1 MPGASQPVPVLL
13 LERWRR
19 ALQLAVKSLWL
30 HRLRSLLTVLGI
42 VFGVCSVIAMLA
54 IGEGA
59 SFEAQ
64 EQIKN
69 LGSQNIILRSVK
81 PPEEQKVANQQQ
93 NYLLDY
99 GLKYADLKRIHETLD
114 DISVVVPG
122 RIMREYVWNL
132 TRRLDSEI
140 MATVPWYPEMRG
152 QQVAEG
158 RFFSE
163 YEMEARSHVVVLG
176 SDAAEKLFPSGGAL
190 GSDVR
195 IGEQYYRVIGV
206 MRPAVRANKVEELN
220 TAAAAA
226 PRVFMP
232 LNTAQ
237 TTFGEILQKRRS
249 GSFETERVE
258 LHEVTLKVRDRDRV
272 VAVSQAVRHLL
283 ESTHKKKDY
292 DLVVPLELLRR
303 AEETKRIFNIVL
315 GSIAAISLLV
325 GGIGIMNIMLAN
337 VTERTRE
344 IGIRRALGAKRR
356 DIVTQFLVE
365 SVLLSG
371 AGGLIGVA
379 LGLAIPFLVTV
390 FSSMI
395 TIVTLWSPVAAFGI
409 SALVGVVFG
418 LYPATRAAQ
427 MDPVEALRHE

>member
-1 MPGASQPVPVLL
+1 MNRLPQAVPVLL
-13 LERWRR
+13 FDRWRR
-19 ALQLAVKSLWL
+19 ALDLAVKSLWL

-59 SFEAQ
+59 SYEAQ

-99 GLKYADLKRIHETLD
+99 GLKYADIKRIQETLD
-114 DISVVVPG
+114 DVTVIVPG
-122 RIMREYVWNL
+122 RVMREYVWNL
-132 TRRLDSEI
+132 TRRLDCEVV
-140 MATVPWYPEMRG
+140 ATVPWYPEMRG
-152 QQVAEG
+152 QQIGEG

-163 YEMEARSHVVVLG
+163 HEMEARSHVVVLG
-176 SDAAEKLFPSGGAL
+176 HDTAENLFPSGGAL

-206 MRPAVRANKVEELN
+206 MRPAGRSNKIEELN
-220 TAAAAA
+220 TAAAA

-272 VAVSQAVRHLL
+272 VPVSHAVKHLL

-292 DLVVPLELLRR
+292 DVVVPLELLRR

-395 TIVTLWSPVAAFGI
+395 TIVTFWSPVVAFGI

>member
-1 MPGASQPVPVLL
+1 LAHSRRTLFVDH
-13 LERWRR
+13 WRR
-19 ALQLAVKSLWL
+19 TLQLAIKSLWL

-59 SFEAQ
+59 SHEAQ

-69 LGSQNIILRSVK
+69 LGSQNVIIRSIK
-81 PPEEQKVANQQQ
+81 PPEEQKVTSQQQ
-93 NYLLDY
+93 NYVLDY
-99 GLKYADLKRIHETLD
+99 GLKYADLTRIRETLLD
-114 DISVVVPG
+114 VSVVVPG
-122 RIMREYVWNL
+122 RIMREYVWNV
-132 TRRLDSEI
+132 TRRLDSEVL
-140 MATVPWYPEMRG
+140 ATVPWYPEMRG
-152 QQVAEG
+152 QQIAEG

-163 YEMEARSHVVVLG
+163 YEMQDRTPVVVL
-176 SDAAEKLFPSGGAL
+176 SAEAADDLFPTGGAL

-206 MRPAVRANKVEELN
+206 MKPPVRSNKIEGMN
-220 TAAAAA
+220 ATAATA

-232 LNTAQ
+232 INTAKN
-237 TTFGEILQKRRS
+237 TFGEILQKRRS
-249 GSFETERVE
+249 GSFESERVE

-272 VAVSQAVRHLL
+272 VPVSEAVKHLL
-283 ESTHKKKDY
+283 ASTHKKQDY
-292 DLVVPLELLRR
+292 EVVVPLELLRR

-344 IGIRRALGAKRR
+344 IGVRRALGARR
-356 DIVTQFLVE
+356 GDIVTQFLVE

-371 AGGLIGVA
+371 TGGLIGVA

-390 FSSMI
+390 FSSMP
-395 TIVTLWSPVAAFGI
+395 TIVTLWSPLVGFSI
-409 SALVGVVFG
+409 SALVGVAFG
-418 LYPATRAAQ
+418 LYPARRAAQ